1 MQFIEE
7 LKGVDT
13 MKNYENRLRAIKK
26 IADSKTAKVVFLDYK
41 DGKHYLGG
49 KQVDINTIM
58 ADAIIIGDI
67 SDSPTEIEK
76 GSEKDCPENEY
87 QTRK

>member
-1 MQFIEE
+1 
-7 LKGVDT
+7 
-13 MKNYENRLRAIKK
+13 MKNYENRLKAIQK
-26 IADSKTAKVVFLDYK
+26 IVDGKTAKIVFLDYK

-58 ADAIIIGDI
+58 ADAIIIDDI

-76 GSEKDCPENEY
+76 GSEEHCPENEY